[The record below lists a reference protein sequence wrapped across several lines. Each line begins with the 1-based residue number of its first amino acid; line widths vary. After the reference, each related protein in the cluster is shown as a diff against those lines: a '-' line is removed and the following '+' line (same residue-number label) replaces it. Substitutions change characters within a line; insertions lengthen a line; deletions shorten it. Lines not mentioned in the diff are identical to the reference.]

1 MTGQTAMH
9 RIEDQAAFYRG
20 YLLRDCSP
28 APLASA
34 LAIIVALWLLVYV
47 VGAIAGPE
55 ANQEIVQVA
64 THASALATRSP

>member
-1 MTGQTAMH
+1 MTGQSAMN
-9 RIEDQAAFYRG
+9 RIEDQATFYRG
-20 YLLRDCSP
+20 YLLGDCSP

-34 LAIIVALWLLVYV
+34 LATIVGLWLLVYL

-64 THASALATRSP
+64 THTSALATRSP